1 MIIYIKIMTLIQFL
15 IGASVFL
22 FHRLTISNEVLMTY
36 VYVRK
41 PDHMLLLNLN
51 NRMGIAIYLIITLVM
66 IMWIYRRLKMKQV
79 FLLIL
84 LVVNVALL
92 LLPVQE
98 ILIYAYLLAGTMSLL
113 ILEYIKIALK
123 ERST

>member
-1 MIIYIKIMTLIQFL
+1 MIIYIKLMTILQFL
-15 IGASVFL
+15 IGAGVFL